1 MDLLIASFSIG
12 LGAISSIVFRQIKKH
27 KILKAQPKKKNGN
40 NADYFDTN
48 KTSSD
53 VEMMK
58 NELDSLEVE
67 RSIIT
72 SSVRKTHEFFR
83 EGKLS
88 QLEFDRLVIKYSEDL
103 RKCEDEIDKT
113 RSIVDLYELS
123 SIKSN
128 LVSIIEDKIKVIDT
142 RLKELSNNN
151 IKMPN
156 QQLKQLR
163 PDTTDQYLNNS
174 FSGAHMD
181 KSLRVEAEKI
191 QNLESEISQALEKLD
206 NFEHRESKKTES
218 ISKKSNSNSIE
229 KDNEKTLENDSVQPN
244 NSNVTSKKDSLR
256 NFTSY
261 E

>member
-1 MDLLIASFSIG
+1 MDLLTASFSIG

-27 KILKAQPKKKNGN
+27 RILKAQPKKKNDN
-40 NADYFDTN
+40 KDEYFDTN

-88 QLEFDRLVIKYSEDL
+88 QLEFDRLVIKYGDDL
-103 RKCEDEIDKT
+103 RKCEDEINKT

-151 IKMPN
+151 IKMPTR
-156 QQLKQLR
+156 QPKQLR
-163 PDTTDQYLNNS
+163 PDTLVQDLSKS
-174 FSGAHMD
+174 FSGGHLD
-181 KSLRVEAEKI
+181 KSLQAEAEKI

-206 NFEHRESKKTES
+206 GFESSDSKKSES
-218 ISKKSNSNSIE
+218 TSKKSNSNSTE
-229 KDNEKTLENDSVQPN
+229 DNEKFLENDSVKSN
-244 NSNVTSKKDSLR
+244 NSNVTTKKDSLR
-256 NFTSY
+256 NFTS
-261 E
+261 

>member
-1 MDLLIASFSIG
+1 MLIASFSIG

-27 KILKAQPKKKNGN
+27 KIVKARPKKKTGN
-40 NADYFDTN
+40 KDDYFDTN

-88 QLEFDRLVIKYSEDL
+88 QLEFDRLVIKYGEDL
-103 RKCEDEIDKT
+103 AKCEDEIDKT

-128 LVSIIEDKIKVIDT
+128 LVTIIEDKIKVIDT

-151 IKMPN
+151 IKMPSRQPN
-156 QQLKQLR
+156 QLR
-163 PDTTDQYLNNS
+163 SGTTDQDLSNS
-174 FSGAHMD
+174 FSVGQMD

-206 NFEHRESKKTES
+206 KFEARESKKTES
-218 ISKKSNSNSIE
+218 ISKNSSSAENG
-229 KDNEKTLENDSVQPN
+229 NEKFLENDSAQTSK
-244 NSNVTSKKDSLR
+244 SNVTSKRDSLR
-256 NFTSY
+256 NFTS
-261 E
+261 

>member
-1 MDLLIASFSIG
+1 LLIASFSIG
-12 LGAISSIVFRQIKKH
+12 LGAIFSIVFRQIKKNR
-27 KILKAQPKKKNGN
+27 IVKAHAKKKDGKRD
-40 NADYFDTN
+40 DYFDTN

-88 QLEFDRLVIKYSEDL
+88 QLEFDRLVIKYGEDL
-103 RKCEDEIDKT
+103 RKCEEEIDKT

-128 LVSIIEDKIKVIDT
+128 LVSIIEDKIRVIDT
-142 RLKELSNNN
+142 RLKELSNSN
-151 IKMPN
+151 IKLSSR
-156 QQLKQLR
+156 QEKQLR
-163 PDTTDQYLNNS
+163 PDTTDQDLSNS
-174 FSGAHMD
+174 FAGGHLD
-181 KSLRVEAEKI
+181 KSLRVESEKI

-206 NFEHRESKKTES
+206 SFESRESKKTES
-218 ISKKSNSNSIE
+218 VSKKSNSIKKGIDE
-229 KDNEKTLENDSVQPN
+229 FVENDSESPN
-244 NSNVTSKKDSLR
+244 SSNVTSKKDSLR
-256 NFTSY
+256 NLTS
-261 E
+261 